1 MNKSESIKN
10 IAAALKKAQSEMGE
24 VAFDATNPFFKSRYA
39 SLGAVI
45 RTSKDA
51 LINNGL
57 SVSQQSITNEFG
69 VGVTTLLMHDS
80 GEWIESTVTLP
91 VVDQKNLAQEAGKTI
106 TYLRRYSLASLLNL
120 YSDEDN
126 DGNEQKKPAPK
137 PATMSLEAAENEVGS
152 DGKRYGDST
161 DEELN
166 GKMIGIT
173 KALNNKD
180 ITEAQ
185 RTEYLIKRDAIK
197 MIQAHRKSVG

>member
-1 MNKSESIKN
+1 MNKSESIK
-10 IAAALKKAQSEMGE
+10 ALAPALKKAQSEMGE
-24 VAFDATNPFFKSRYA
+24 VVFDATNPFFKSRYA

-45 RTSKDA
+45 KASKSA
-51 LINNGL
+51 LIVNGL
-57 SVSQQSITNEFG
+57 SVSQQAITNEFG

-126 DGNEQKKPAPK
+126 DGNEPKKQPK
-137 PATMSLEAAENEVGS
+137 PAGISLEAAENEVGS
-152 DGKRYGDST
+152 DGKRYGDCT

-166 GKMIGIT
+166 GKMIGVT

-185 RTEYLIKRDAIK
+185 RNEYLRKRDAIK
-197 MIQAHRKSVG
+197 VIQAHRKG